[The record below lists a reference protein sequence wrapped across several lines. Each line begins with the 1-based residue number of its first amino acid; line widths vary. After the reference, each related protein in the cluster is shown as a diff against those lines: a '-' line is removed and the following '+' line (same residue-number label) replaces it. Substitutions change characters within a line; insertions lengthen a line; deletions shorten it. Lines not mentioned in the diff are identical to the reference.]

1 MRSLEKLES
10 KARSLLEFYMD
21 PGSDYS
27 FTTYDVSPQ
36 NTSDSLRPEDILVA
50 NLLSLR
56 LTAKHVVPLFAATES
71 SAGTGAGALRRAL
84 DEALVALRPAAA
96 FESFSSA
103 EAMQDALEPLARAN
117 RATRSVRGWTPVTVS
132 KVLHRHAPQVVPI
145 VDSRVRDFYSVA
157 KGQEHELRARMW
169 TDIRANIGW
178 LRSVAAEHRTPD
190 GRPVSVLRAAD
201 ILIWSAG

>member
-10 KARSLLEFYMD
+10 KARPLLESYMD
-21 PGSDYS
+21 PKSDYS
-27 FTTYDVSPQ
+27 FTTYDVCPH

-71 SAGTGAGALRRAL
+71 SEGTGPGALRRAL

-157 KGQEHELRARMW
+157 KGQEYELRARMW

-178 LRSVAAEHRTPD
+178 LSSVAAEHRTPD